1 MERLT
6 SISEEKQDLTFD
18 VDSAAQLILRTQKDD
33 GEIPWCDGEKTDP
46 WDHVEAAMGLSVGG
60 YLAEARHAFS
70 WMAHNQLDD
79 GSWYASYR
87 NGEPEDRT
95 RDTNMSSYIAV
106 GLFHYYL
113 ISGDTPFLK
122 DMWDT
127 LCAAIDFAIS
137 LQASNGEIY
146 WAKSPEGV
154 VDPTALLTGSSSIY
168 TSLQCALSVAD
179 LLGHEKA
186 DWRQAKVRLGNA
198 IRYKPHLFNIAKSR
212 YSMDWFYPVLCGA
225 ISGRDA
231 QKRIAK
237 YWKKYVINGEGVR
250 CVFDEPWVTLAETS
264 ELSLALS
271 AIGNFNLSEIV
282 FNWISEKQFEDGSY
296 WCGHTCPDM
305 TVWPEDKIAWTNAVV
320 LMAADAL
327 YQITPAS
334 CLFSHRFWHSVENTL
349 PSAGTGIRDHILSMR
364 HSSKKDRVLRI

>member
-1 MERLT
+1 MEQLIEPSGKEQALT
-6 SISEEKQDLTFD
+6 YDI
-18 VDSAAQLILRTQKDD
+18 DSAARLILRTQKSN
-33 GEIPWCDGEKTDP
+33 GEIPWSEGEKTDP

-60 YLAEARHAFS
+60 HLAEARQAFL

-87 NGEPEDRT
+87 NGRPEDMT
-95 RDTNMSSYIAV
+95 RDTNMSSYLAV

-113 ISGDTPFLK
+113 ISGDTPFLR

-127 LCAAIDFAIS
+127 MCAAIDFAIGF
-137 LQASNGEIY
+137 QASNGEIY

-154 VDPTALLTGSSSIY
+154 VDPTALLTGSSSIFM
-168 TSLQCALSVAD
+168 SLRCALAIAD
-179 LLGHEKA
+179 CLGYEKTA
-186 DWRQAKVRLGNA
+186 WRQAKARLGHA
-198 IRYKPHLFNIAKSR
+198 IKHKPHLFNITKSR
-212 YSMDWFYPVLCGA
+212 FSMDWFYPILCGA

-237 YWKKYVINGEGVR
+237 HWKKYVIGGEGVR
-250 CVFDEPWVTLAETS
+250 CVFDEPWVTLAESS

-282 FNWISEKQFEDGSY
+282 FSWISEKQFDDGSY

-305 TVWPEDKIAWTNAVV
+305 TIWPEEKITWTNAVV

-327 YQITPAS
+327 YQITPAG
-334 CLFSHRFWHSVENTL
+334 CLFSHQFWHTIENTL
-349 PSAGTGIRDHILSMR
+349 PSGAAGIRDHILSID
-364 HSSKKDRVLRI
+364 HLSKPHRVVNL